1 MKYFTKLLRIR
12 NSMKALQQISW
23 TVSQFER
30 RYDVDGL
37 DEDTSKE
44 IVEAY
49 LDYLPQLK
57 RLVDELKDEG
67 QNANKDNTH

>member
-30 RYDVDGL
+30 RYEVDGL
-37 DEDTSKE
+37 DEATSKE

-67 QNANKDNTH
+67 ENANKDNTH

>member
-1 MKYFTKLLRIR
+1 
-12 NSMKALQQISW
+12 MKALQQISW

-30 RYDVDGL
+30 RYEVDGL
-37 DEDTSKE
+37 DEATSKE

-67 QNANKDNTH
+67 ENANKDNTH